1 MGEIT
6 KFDEEKRDN
15 IEALGR
21 DPALKKLGMDFDIA
35 TSKYKYTYNFTWLG
49 LPIIQF
55 PQDIFAMQEI
65 IWQVKPDLVIET
77 GIAHGGSLIF
87 YASMMELLG
96 RAGKVIGVDIEIR
109 KHNRVEIE
117 RHPMF
122 KRITMIEGSSIDEEV
137 IERVAD
143 ASQGSSSVLVVLDS
157 NHTHEHV
164 LRELELYSPFVTK
177 GSYLVVFD
185 TAIEQMPEGFFQDR
199 PWGKGNNPMTAV
211 KEFLSKTDRFVV
223 DSSIEHKLL
232 ITVAPHGY
240 LQCIKD

>member
-1 MGEIT
+1 MEEIT
-6 KFDEEKRDN
+6 KFDQEKKEN

-21 DPALKKLGMDFDIA
+21 DRELKKLGMDFA
-35 TSKYKYTYNFTWLG
+35 MVTSKHKYTYNFTWLG
-49 LPIIQF
+49 RPIIQF
-55 PQDIFAMQEI
+55 PQDIMAMQEI
-65 IWQVKPDLVIET
+65 IWQVKPDLIIET

-96 RAGKVIGVDIEIR
+96 GAGMVIGVDLDIR
-109 KHNRVEIE
+109 SHNRAEIE

-122 KRITMIEGSSIDEEV
+122 KRITMFEGSSIDQEV
-137 IERVAD
+137 VKRIAE
-143 ASQGSSSVLVVLDS
+143 ASRSSSNVLVVLDS

-164 LRELELYSPFVTK
+164 LRELELYSPYVTR

-185 TAIEQMPEGFFQDR
+185 TAIEEMPEGFFQDR

-223 DSSIEHKLL
+223 DSAIEHKLL

-240 LQCIKD
+240 LKCIKD